1 MPGTRVAGWRG
12 GGVAGHLGSAVIEDL
27 VFEGCGRGRSGS
39 FRHMSITLDEIR
51 TDWPEEDTIVAS
63 TDGDAGDGDGDAGDV
78 GDGDGD
84 AGDAGDG
91 DGDAGGGDTDGG
103 DA

>member
-1 MPGTRVAGWRG
+1 M
-12 GGVAGHLGSAVIEDL
+12 AGHLGSAVIEDS
-27 VFEGCGRGRSGS
+27 VFEGYGRGRSGS

-63 TDGDAGDGDGDAGDV
+63 TDGDAGDGDAGDV